1 MLITMKKFLIPCI
14 VLLLG
19 CSKENDSGQFF
30 LRIDDS
36 QQIQNFSAEAG
47 QLSFT
52 VTTNCAIKTSSSQ
65 DWCTPV
71 IMPGYTADNLKI
83 SVTSNVSTEA
93 RTAIVTVSSEE
104 VKQIISIR
112 VNQEGAKPAVSVK
125 ESGITLRSGELD
137 FTLEVTSNMPIVFD
151 KPAWIT
157 ETGGNAWEN
166 GAKIYTFKAAPLPT
180 GVSIREGDIVIN
192 TVGTFDGVLPI
203 PVHVIQ
209 QQSRIIAH
217 RGYWN
222 KAGAA
227 ENSLASLNNAIELGA
242 YGSELDVWITADNI
256 LVLNHDATYGG
267 VNIESATS
275 ATIAP
280 LRLSNGEPLPTLQQC
295 IDIVKQQ
302 AGSNKTKLIIEI
314 KTHSSNTNNKRCVD
328 AVVQAV
334 NNSQAGDLVDY
345 IAFSSYVCEELI
357 KINPQH
363 RVAYLN
369 GDMTPGT
376 LKTLGYWGLDY
387 QMNVLKSNTDMVN
400 RAITEGLTTN
410 VWTVNTSSDMQYFI
424 NMGVDFITT
433 DEPHTLKNLLNK

>member
-1 MLITMKKFLIPCI
+1 MHKFLIPCI
-14 VLLLG
+14 ILLLS
-19 CSKENDSGQFF
+19 CSKENDSEQFF

-36 QQIQNFSAEAG
+36 QRIQNFGAEAG
-47 QLSFT
+47 HLSLT
-52 VTTNCAIKTSSSQ
+52 VTTNCAIETSSSQ
-65 DWCTPV
+65 EWCTPV
-71 IMPGYTADNLKI
+71 PDYTANNLKI

-93 RTAIVTVSSEE
+93 RAAVVTVSSEE

-112 VNQEGAKPAVSVK
+112 VNQEGAKPVVSVN
-125 ESGITLRSGELD
+125 EADITLRSNE
-137 FTLEVTSNMPIVFD
+137 FNFALEVTSNVPIVFD

-157 ETGGNAWEN
+157 EKGGNTWKN
-166 GAKIYTFKAAPLPT
+166 GAETYTFTAAPLPT
-180 GVSIREGDIVIN
+180 GVSIREGNIVIN
-192 TVGTFDGVLPI
+192 TVGTFDGILPI
-203 PVHVIQ
+203 SVHVTQ
-209 QQSRIIAH
+209 QQPRIIAH

-222 KAGAA
+222 KVGAA

-242 YGSELDVWITADNI
+242 YGSELDVWITVDNI
-256 LVLNHDATYGG
+256 LVLNHDATYAG

-295 IDIVKQQ
+295 IDIVKRQT
-302 AGSNKTKLIIEI
+302 GPDKTKLIIEI
-314 KTHSSNTNNKRCVD
+314 KTHSSNANNKKCVD

-345 IAFSSYVCEELI
+345 IAFSSYVCEELL

-369 GDMTPGT
+369 GDMRPET
-376 LKTLGYWGLDY
+376 LKALGYWGLDY
-387 QMNVLKSNTDMVN
+387 QMNILKNNTDWVN

-410 VWTVNTSSDMQYFI
+410 VWTVNTRSDMQYFI
-424 NMGVDFITT
+424 DMGVDFITT
-433 DEPHTLKNLLNK
+433 DEPFILKNLLNE